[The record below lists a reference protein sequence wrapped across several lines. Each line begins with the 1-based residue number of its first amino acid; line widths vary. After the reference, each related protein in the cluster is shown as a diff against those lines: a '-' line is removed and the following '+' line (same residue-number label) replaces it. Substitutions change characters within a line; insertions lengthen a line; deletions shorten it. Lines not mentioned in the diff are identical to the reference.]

1 MKKIYL
7 ILLLLTAVALSAQ
20 MQWTEEVPIRQG
32 ENIEWY
38 RSSAPV
44 DGNCVVYTWSDTRN
58 GDRDVWAQKMDS
70 NGNDLWNIG
79 GVLVNGEINRQEDPV
94 VIHTGNG
101 EVIIAWIDF
110 RNEDAGD
117 VYVQK
122 LDTNGNLQWDT
133 AGIPLCLADDI
144 QITLNIIHD
153 ENSGAFIIWLDD
165 RNNNGGSDIYGTHIL
180 SDGSIA
186 AGWVT
191 NGNTIIAEGANQNQ
205 HTFWEDGSGGGIL
218 AWHDKRNAN
227 DENIYIQRIASDG
240 SLLWNT
246 TGVLLCND
254 PGIQETPKMAPDG
267 TGSFI
272 FSWRD
277 KRDDLF
283 GDIYAQR
290 VDINGNLLWA
300 SEIEVYTGDG
310 VQENPRITEASDT
323 GAIVVWE
330 DGRNEIAQQKKD
342 IYTQKI
348 STGGT
353 LLWGADGIPVA
364 VAIYDQLN
372 PRLIGDNSGG
382 AWIIWE
388 DGRIEDHPWG
398 DIYVQHLNS
407 SGTALLAVNGNE
419 VCNAEGYQFSPIV
432 KVTDNHVFC
441 AWGDNRDGSTG
452 LYIQLLDFSGNIQLE
467 PNGEIIFYGLCGDA
481 LNYQFLPNG
490 DNQVII
496 WEDTRNATIAIQIYY
511 QVLNGDGTFVLEDDG
526 QPITTM
532 TGFNHDNMKA
542 ELYPGSNI
550 LCVVW
555 KENKEGFNQIYTQ
568 TVDLQGN
575 FIWSDSVGIQVA
587 PSFAEQKTPQVSIF
601 ENSGSY
607 EYNIGWEDFTDFMD
621 SRIKGQKLNAEGN
634 LQWGSQGVTIVDRT
648 GNDEFCDIVGNF
660 FIWQSVDY
668 NRENI
673 FCKLVDENGNTAVG
687 WDEDGMDVCVDS
699 FFSARNAR
707 GIMVTE
713 GLLIVWDDLRN
724 GDLDIY
730 AQLVTYDGTILWET
744 NGIPFVNVEDDQQF
758 SNMIFDEDDGLF
770 MVWND
775 FRTGTFYDVYMQK
788 YDNTGACVW
797 QENGLEVVVKTSNQQ
812 SPYLTSNGEEFMVF
826 WEDYDLIDQSNL
838 KAQMIDANGN
848 LIWPTNGF
856 NICDAIKNQ
865 NKPMAVT
872 GSDGYCYVIWEDT
885 RSSGKTDIYNIYAQ
899 KIEYIPSD
907 VQDNEIPTDD
917 MVISYNYPNPFESS
931 TAISF
936 NINPTLYKN
945 AVLKIYNIKG
955 QQVKSIKVES
965 NNLIWNG
972 KDNVNKTVANGI
984 YFYRLEADNFKS
996 KPGKMILLK

>member
-1 MKKIYL
+1 MRLKMKKFYL
-7 ILLLLTAVALSAQ
+7 ILLLLTASVINAQ
-20 MQWTEEVPIRQG
+20 ILQWSEEVPIRQG

-44 DGNCVVYTWSDTRN
+44 DGNCIVYTWSDTRN

-70 NGNDLWNIG
+70 NGNKMWNVG
-79 GVLVNGEINRQEDPV
+79 GVLINGEINRQEDPV
-94 VIHTGNG
+94 VIHTGSG

-117 VYVQK
+117 VYIQK
-122 LDTNGNLQWDT
+122 LDTNGNLQWNT

-153 ENSGAFIIWLDD
+153 ENGGAFIIWLDD

-180 SDGSIA
+180 SNGSIA
-186 AGWVT
+186 TGWVT
-191 NGNTIIAEGANQNQ
+191 NGNAIIAEGSAQNQ

-467 PNGEIIFYGLCGDA
+467 PNGEIIFYGLCG
-481 LNYQFLPNG
+481 
-490 DNQVII
+490 
-496 WEDTRNATIAIQIYY
+496 
-511 QVLNGDGTFVLEDDG
+511 
-526 QPITTM
+526 
-532 TGFNHDNMKA
+532 
-542 ELYPGSNI
+542 
-550 LCVVW
+550 
-555 KENKEGFNQIYTQ
+555 
-568 TVDLQGN
+568 
-575 FIWSDSVGIQVA
+575 
-587 PSFAEQKTPQVSIF
+587 
-601 ENSGSY
+601 
-607 EYNIGWEDFTDFMD
+607 EY
-621 SRIKGQKLNAEGN
+621 
-634 LQWGSQGVTIVDRT
+634 
-648 GNDEFCDIVGNF
+648 FC
-660 FIWQSVDY
+660 
-668 NRENI
+668 
-673 FCKLVDENGNTAVG
+673 
-687 WDEDGMDVCVDS
+687 
-699 FFSARNAR
+699 ARR
-707 GIMVTE
+707 
-713 GLLIVWDDLRN
+713 
-724 GDLDIY
+724 
-730 AQLVTYDGTILWET
+730 
-744 NGIPFVNVEDDQQF
+744 
-758 SNMIFDEDDGLF
+758 
-770 MVWND
+770 
-775 FRTGTFYDVYMQK
+775 
-788 YDNTGACVW
+788 
-797 QENGLEVVVKTSNQQ
+797 
-812 SPYLTSNGEEFMVF
+812 
-826 WEDYDLIDQSNL
+826 
-838 KAQMIDANGN
+838 
-848 LIWPTNGF
+848 
-856 NICDAIKNQ
+856 
-865 NKPMAVT
+865 
-872 GSDGYCYVIWEDT
+872 
-885 RSSGKTDIYNIYAQ
+885 
-899 KIEYIPSD
+899 
-907 VQDNEIPTDD
+907 
-917 MVISYNYPNPFESS
+917 
-931 TAISF
+931 
-936 NINPTLYKN
+936 
-945 AVLKIYNIKG
+945 
-955 QQVKSIKVES
+955 
-965 NNLIWNG
+965 
-972 KDNVNKTVANGI
+972 
-984 YFYRLEADNFKS
+984 
-996 KPGKMILLK
+996 

>member
-1 MKKIYL
+1 MKNIYF
-7 ILLLLTAVALSAQ
+7 LLFLLTAVTLSAQ
-20 MQWTEEVPIRQG
+20 IQWTNEVSVRRG

-58 GDRDVWAQKMDS
+58 GDRDVWVQKMDS
-70 NGNDLWNIG
+70 NGNEIWNVG

-94 VIHTGNG
+94 VIHTGSG

-117 VYVQK
+117 VYAQK
-122 LDTNGNLQWDT
+122 LDANGNLQWNT
-133 AGIPLCLADDI
+133 AGVPLCLADDI
-144 QITLNIIHD
+144 QITLNIIPD
-153 ENSGAFIIWLDD
+153 ENGGAFIIWLDD
-165 RNNNGGSDIYGTHIL
+165 RNNNGGSDIYGTRIL

-186 AGWVT
+186 TGWVT
-191 NGNTIIAEGANQNQ
+191 NGNAIISESAVQSQ

-218 AWHDKRNAN
+218 AWHDERNAN
-227 DENIYIQRIASDG
+227 DKNIYIQRISSNG
-240 SLLWNT
+240 NLLWDPS
-246 TGVLLCND
+246 GILLCNAAN
-254 PGIQETPKMAPDG
+254 IQETPKMAPDG
-267 TGSFI
+267 TGNFI
-272 FSWRD
+272 FTWRD
-277 KRDDLF
+277 FRSDTG
-283 GDIYAQR
+283 GDVYAQR
-290 VDINGNLLWA
+290 VDINGNLLWTN
-300 SEIEVYTGDG
+300 EIVVYAGDG
-310 VQENPRITEASDT
+310 VQRNPRITEASDT
-323 GAIVVWE
+323 GTIVVWE
-330 DGRNEIAQQKKD
+330 DGRNEIAQQKQD
-342 IYTQKI
+342 IYAQKI
-348 STGGT
+348 STGGS
-353 LLWGADGIPVA
+353 LLWGADGIPVS

-382 AWIIWE
+382 TWIIWE

-407 SGTALLAVNGNE
+407 SGTALLAANGNI
-419 VCNAEGYQFSPIV
+419 VCDAEGYQFSPVI
-432 KVTDNHVFC
+432 KTTDNDVFC
-441 AWGDNRDGSTG
+441 MWGDDRTGSTG
-452 LYIQLLDFSGNIQLE
+452 LYLQLLDFSGNIQLD

-481 LNYQFLPNG
+481 LNFQFLPNG

-511 QVLNGDGTFVLEDDG
+511 QVLNGDGSFVLIEDG

-532 TGFNHDNMKA
+532 TGFNQENMKA
-542 ELYPGSNI
+542 ELYPGSDV
-550 LCVVW
+550 LCAVW
-555 KENKEGFNQIYTQ
+555 EENKEGFKQIYTQ
-568 TVDLQGN
+568 AVDLQGN

-587 PSFAEQKTPQVSIF
+587 PSTGQQETPQGSII
-601 ENSGSY
+601 EDNSTF
-607 EYNIGWEDFTDFMD
+607 EYNIGWEDFTDAYD
-621 SRIKGQKLNAEGN
+621 SCIQGQKIIDGQ

-648 GNDEFCDIVGNF
+648 GNDELCDIVENF
-660 FIWQSVDY
+660 YIWQSVGY
-668 NRENI
+668 NNRNI
-673 FCKLVDENGNTAVG
+673 FCKLVDENGMTAFN
-687 WDEDGMDVCVDS
+687 WDEDGLEVCVVDT
-699 FFSARNAR
+699 FNAENAR
-707 GIMVTE
+707 GILVPE
-713 GLLIVWDDLRN
+713 GLLIVWDDVRN

-730 AQLVTYDGTILWET
+730 AQLVTYDGTILWEE
-744 NGIPFVNVEDDQQF
+744 NGIPLVCVQNDQQF

-775 FRTGTFYDVYMQK
+775 FRTGDFYDVYMQK
-788 YDNTGACVW
+788 YDETGTGVW
-797 QENGLEVVVKTSNQQ
+797 QENGLEVVAKTSNQH

-838 KAQMIDANGN
+838 KAQMIDANGI
-848 LIWPTNGF
+848 LKWPVNGF

-899 KIEYIPSD
+899 KIQYELVD
-907 VQDNEIPTDD
+907 VQDDEIPTGN
-917 MVISYNYPNPFESS
+917 MVISYNYPNPFKNS
-931 TAISF
+931 TSISF

-945 AVLKIYNIKG
+945 VVLKIYNIKG

-965 NNLIWNG
+965 NNLTWNG
-972 KDNVNKTVANGI
+972 KDNINKTVANGI

>member
-20 MQWTEEVPIRQG
+20 IQWSEEVPIRQG

-70 NGNDLWNIG
+70 NGNEMWNIS
-79 GVLVNGEINRQEDPV
+79 GVLVNSEINRQEDPV
-94 VIHTGNG
+94 VIHTGSG

-186 AGWVT
+186 TGWVT
-191 NGNTIIAEGANQNQ
+191 NGNTIIAEGAVQNQ

-272 FSWRD
+272 FTWRD
-277 KRDDLF
+277 KRSDTD
-283 GDIYAQR
+283 GDIYAQG

-300 SEIEVYTGDG
+300 NEIIVYAGDG
-310 VQENPRITEASDT
+310 VQLNPRITEASDT

-330 DGRNEIAQQKKD
+330 DGRNETDVTMKD

-353 LLWGADGIPVA
+353 LLWNADGIVVA
-364 VAIYDQLN
+364 MADYDQLN

-398 DIYVQHLNS
+398 DIYVQHFNS
-407 SGTALLAVNGNE
+407 SGTALLNANGDV
-419 VCNAEGYQFSPIV
+419 VCDAEGYQFSPIV
-432 KVTDNHVFC
+432 KVTENDVFC
-441 AWGDNRDGSTG
+441 VWGDNRDGSTG

-481 LNYQFLPNG
+481 LNCQLLPNG

-496 WEDTRNATIAIQIYY
+496 WKDTRNSTIANQIYY
-511 QVLNGDGTFVLEDDG
+511 QVLDGDGTFVLDDDG
-526 QPITTM
+526 EPITTM
-532 TGFNHDNMKA
+532 TGFNQDNMKA

-550 LCVVW
+550 LCAVW
-555 KENKEGFNQIYTQ
+555 QENKEGFNQIYTQ
-568 TVDLQGN
+568 AVDLQGN

-587 PSFAEQKTPQVSIF
+587 PFFAEQRIPQVSII
-601 ENSGSY
+601 EEGGSY

-621 SRIKGQKLNAEGN
+621 SRIKGQKLDADGN
-634 LQWGSQGVTIVDRT
+634 LQWGSQGVNIVDRT
-648 GNDEFCDIVGNF
+648 GNDELCDIVENF
-660 FIWQSVDY
+660 YIWQNVINNAD
-668 NRENI
+668 I
-673 FCKLVDENGNTAVG
+673 FCKLVDENGNTAIG
-687 WDEDGMDVCVDS
+687 WDDDGLEVCVVDTAA
-699 FFSARNAR
+699 ARNAR
-707 GIMVTE
+707 GILVPE

-730 AQLVTYDGTILWET
+730 AQLVTYDGTIIWET
-744 NGIPFVNVEDDQQF
+744 NGIPLVNVENDQQF
-758 SNMIFDEDDGLF
+758 SNMIFNEDDGLF
-770 MVWND
+770 MVWTD

-788 YDNTGACVW
+788 YDETGAGVW
-797 QENGLEVVVKTSNQQ
+797 QENGLAVVAKTSNQH
-812 SPYLTSNGEEFMVF
+812 SPYLTSDGEKFIVF
-826 WEDYDLIDQSNL
+826 WEDYDLINQSNL

-848 LIWPTNGF
+848 LIWPANGF
-856 NICDAIKNQ
+856 TICNAIKNQ
-865 NKPMAVT
+865 NKPLAVT

-899 KIEYIPSD
+899 KIEYIWSD

-917 MVISYNYPNPFESS
+917 MVISYNYPNPFKSS

-965 NNLIWNG
+965 NNLTWNG

>member
-1 MKKIYL
+1 MERL
-7 ILLLLTAVALSAQ
+7 FSTV
-20 MQWTEEVPIRQG
+20 
-32 ENIEWY
+32 
-38 RSSAPV
+38 
-44 DGNCVVYTWSDTRN
+44 
-58 GDRDVWAQKMDS
+58 
-70 NGNDLWNIG
+70 
-79 GVLVNGEINRQEDPV
+79 
-94 VIHTGNG
+94 
-101 EVIIAWIDF
+101 F
-110 RNEDAGD
+110 AG
-117 VYVQK
+117 
-122 LDTNGNLQWDT
+122 
-133 AGIPLCLADDI
+133 
-144 QITLNIIHD
+144 
-153 ENSGAFIIWLDD
+153 S
-165 RNNNGGSDIYGTHIL
+165 
-180 SDGSIA
+180 
-186 AGWVT
+186 
-191 NGNTIIAEGANQNQ
+191 
-205 HTFWEDGSGGGIL
+205 
-218 AWHDKRNAN
+218 
-227 DENIYIQRIASDG
+227 
-240 SLLWNT
+240 
-246 TGVLLCND
+246 
-254 PGIQETPKMAPDG
+254 
-267 TGSFI
+267 
-272 FSWRD
+272 
-277 KRDDLF
+277 
-283 GDIYAQR
+283 
-290 VDINGNLLWA
+290 
-300 SEIEVYTGDG
+300 
-310 VQENPRITEASDT
+310 
-323 GAIVVWE
+323 
-330 DGRNEIAQQKKD
+330 
-342 IYTQKI
+342 
-348 STGGT
+348 
-353 LLWGADGIPVA
+353 
-364 VAIYDQLN
+364 
-372 PRLIGDNSGG
+372 
-382 AWIIWE
+382 
-388 DGRIEDHPWG
+388 
-398 DIYVQHLNS
+398 
-407 SGTALLAVNGNE
+407 
-419 VCNAEGYQFSPIV
+419 
-432 KVTDNHVFC
+432 
-441 AWGDNRDGSTG
+441 
-452 LYIQLLDFSGNIQLE
+452 
-467 PNGEIIFYGLCGDA
+467 
-481 LNYQFLPNG
+481 
-490 DNQVII
+490 
-496 WEDTRNATIAIQIYY
+496 
-511 QVLNGDGTFVLEDDG
+511 TFVLEDDG

-687 WDEDGMDVCVDS
+687 WDEDGLDVCVDTT
-699 FFSARNAR
+699 FSARNAR

-744 NGIPFVNVEDDQQF
+744 NGIPLVSVEDDQQF